1 YASDAFRAERNEFSA
16 KRSEPASCDT
26 VSVNIQ
32 RTVDAENFAPR
43 LPSPI
48 QRFAKG
54 GTQIN
59 HHAASSAVA
68 QDGRVDAN
76 VTIKVP
82 VAKATATATIK
93 LSATEDGTGTVVKT
107 EGSVKSSIPLL
118 GSKIAQMAEPQVG
131 KLLNGLTMKLDSW
144 LKKP

>member
-1 YASDAFRAERNEFSA
+1 
-16 KRSEPASCDT
+16 T

-32 RTVDAENFAPR
+32 RTVDGEDVAPR
-43 LPSPI
+43 LPSAI

-54 GTQIN
+54 RIQITQDEAWS
-59 HHAASSAVA
+59 AAAE
-68 QDGRVDAN
+68 DGSRDAN

-82 VAKATATATIK
+82 VAKATAAATIK
-93 LSATEDGTGTVVKT
+93 LSATEHGTGTGVQP
-107 EGSVKSSIPLL
+107 ECSAKSSIPLL
-118 GSKIAQMAEPQVG
+118 GPKIAQMAEPQVG